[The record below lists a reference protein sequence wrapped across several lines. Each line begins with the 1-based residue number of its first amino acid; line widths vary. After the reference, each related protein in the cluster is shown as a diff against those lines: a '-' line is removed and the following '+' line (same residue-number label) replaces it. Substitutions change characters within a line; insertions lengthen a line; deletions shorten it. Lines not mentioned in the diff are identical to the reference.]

1 MIPISDIN
9 PRRKFPY
16 ITTSL
21 IIINVVI
28 FIYQSTLKNP
38 ELFIYKYALIPS
50 NLFKLGGFEYIKLI
64 TSTFLHG
71 NLFHLIGNMLY
82 LWIFGDNVENRLG
95 TFKYTIFYLLVG
107 IISGM
112 THALI
117 YASSGIPTIG
127 ASGAIAGVLGA
138 YFYLFP
144 NAKVLALV
152 PIFYFFTIIPVSA
165 YFFLGIWFI
174 LQLIPGFINFGKAG
188 AGVAFW
194 AHIGGFLGG
203 IILVILFGEKRKETY
218 YEFYG

>member
-1 MIPISDIN
+1 
-9 PRRKFPY
+9 
-16 ITTSL
+16 
-21 IIINVVI
+21 
-28 FIYQSTLKNP
+28 
-38 ELFIYKYALIPS
+38 S

>member
-21 IIINVVI
+21 IIINVIV
-28 FIYQSTLKNP
+28 FIYQSTLRNP

-71 NLFHLIGNMLY
+71 NLLHLIGNMLY
-82 LWIFGDNVENRLG
+82 LWIFGDNVENSLG
-95 TFKYTIFYLLVG
+95 SFKYIIFYFLVG

-117 YASSGIPTIG
+117 YA
-127 ASGAIAGVLGA
+127 
-138 YFYLFP
+138 
-144 NAKVLALV
+144 
-152 PIFYFFTIIPVSA
+152 
-165 YFFLGIWFI
+165 
-174 LQLIPGFINFGKAG
+174 
-188 AGVAFW
+188 
-194 AHIGGFLGG
+194 
-203 IILVILFGEKRKETY
+203 
-218 YEFYG
+218 